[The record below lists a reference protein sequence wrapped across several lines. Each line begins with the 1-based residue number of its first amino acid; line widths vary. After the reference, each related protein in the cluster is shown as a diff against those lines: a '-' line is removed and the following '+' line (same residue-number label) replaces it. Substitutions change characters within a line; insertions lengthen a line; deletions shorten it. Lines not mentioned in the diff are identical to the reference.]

1 MPLDCYMKDNLDE
14 VDGKIKKEPEKNKQD
29 HFRFPVYRLT
39 VENDRNDLPYNT
51 SQSLWKL

>member
-29 HFRFPVYRLT
+29 HFRFPVYCLT
-39 VENDRNDLPYNT
+39 VENE
-51 SQSLWKL
+51 QK